1 MPQRGEV
8 DRKDGMAQTTLSEQ
22 NLRDLGA
29 QLKAQHQELASH
41 YPGESGTRQP
51 VHTVYG
57 GSHLFK
63 SDTTRKL
70 GDLALKALA
79 QHAPDAVTFAEAI
92 GIDPAVASTVYA
104 RVQEK
109 LRREAVEDF
118 RIDFEDGYGI
128 RAEAEEDGH
137 AVQAA
142 KECAKGLQNGTL
154 SPFIGIRIKSLSG
167 ELAHRALR
175 TLDIFLTAL
184 GNKLP
189 ANFVVTLPKIMAPG
203 EVAALVAAFEA
214 LEPKLGLGRG
224 SLKVECMV
232 ETTQSILDHDGS
244 SMLPKLIDA
253 AKGRMTGAHF
263 GTYDYTASCDITA
276 AYQAMRHPACDF
288 AKHMMKVAYAGTGV
302 FLSDGA
308 TTTMPVAPHKGDALS
323 EEQKREN
330 ARAVHGA
337 WRLHADDVRHSLA
350 NGFYQGWDLH
360 PAQLPS
366 RYGTVYAFFLRSL
379 PATVDRLKNF
389 INKAAQATLHG
400 DTFDDAATGQG
411 LLNFFLRGVNCGALT
426 EQEALST
433 GLTIEEFRGRSFLK
447 ILQNRRSGSKP
458 AA

>member
-1 MPQRGEV
+1 
-8 DRKDGMAQTTLSEQ
+8 MAQTTLSDRT
-22 NLRDLGA
+22 LRDLGA
-29 QLKAQHQELASH
+29 RLKAQHDEFARH

-79 QHAPDAVTFAEAI
+79 QYAPNGTSFAEAI
-92 GIDPAVASTVYA
+92 GIDPAIADTVYG

-109 LRREAVEDF
+109 LKREAVEDF

-128 RAEAEEDGH
+128 RGDAEEDGH

-142 KECAKGLQNGTL
+142 QECAKGLKNGTL

-167 ELAHRALR
+167 ELAGRALR
-175 TLDIFLTAL
+175 TLDIFLTSL
-184 GNKLP
+184 GGTLP
-189 ANFVVTLPKIMAPG
+189 PNFVVTLPKITAP
-203 EVAALVAAFEA
+203 AQIATLVAAFEA
-214 LEPKLGLGRG
+214 LEPKLGSKTGA
-224 SLKVECMV
+224 LKVECMV
-232 ETTQSILDHDGS
+232 ETTQSILDHDGA
-244 SMLPKLIDA
+244 SMLPKFIDA

-276 AYQAMRHPACDF
+276 AYQSMRHPACDF
-288 AKHMMKVAYAGTGV
+288 AKHMMKVAYAGTSV

-308 TTTMPVAPHKGDALS
+308 TTTMPVAPHKGDALG
-323 EEQKREN
+323 EDQKREN
-330 ARAVHGA
+330 ARAVHAA

-433 GLTIEEFRGRSFLK
+433 GLTIDEFRGRSFLK
-447 ILQNRRSGSKP
+447 ILQNRRGGSNQK
-458 AA
+458 A

>member
-1 MPQRGEV
+1 
-8 DRKDGMAQTTLSEQ
+8 MAQTTLSEQ
-22 NLRDLGA
+22 TLRDLAA
-29 QLKAQHQELASH
+29 QLRPQHERFARE

-70 GDLALKALA
+70 GDLALKSLA
-79 QHAPDAVTFAEAI
+79 QYAPNAAAFAEAVR
-92 GIDPAVASTVYA
+92 IDPAVADIVYA

-109 LRREAVEDF
+109 LKREAVEDF

-128 RAEAEEDGH
+128 RGDAEEDQH
-137 AVQAA
+137 AAQSAQQT
-142 KECAKGLQNGTL
+142 AKGIKDGTL

-167 ELAHRALR
+167 ELAPRALR
-175 TLDIFLTAL
+175 TLDIFLTNL
-184 GNKLP
+184 GGRLP
-189 ANFVVTLPKIMAPG
+189 DNFVVTLPKITAP
-203 EVAALVAAFEA
+203 EQVATLVSAFEA
-214 LEPKLGLGRG
+214 LEPKLGLAKG
-224 SLKVECMV
+224 SLKLECMV
-232 ETTQSILDHDGS
+232 ETTQSILDHDGT
-244 SMLPKLIDA
+244 SMLSKLLTA
-253 AKGRMTGAHF
+253 AQGRMTGAHF

-288 AKHMMKVAYAGTGV
+288 AKHMMKVAYAGTSV

-323 EEQKREN
+323 DEQKREN
-330 ARAVHGA
+330 ARAVHAA
-337 WRLHADDVRHSLA
+337 WRLHAEDVRHSLA

-366 RYGTVYAFFLRSL
+366 RYGTIYSFFLKSL
-379 PATVDRLKNF
+379 PATRDRLKNF
-389 INKAAQATLHG
+389 ISKAAQATLHG

-426 EQEALST
+426 EEEALST
-433 GLTIEEFRGRSFLK
+433 GLTIDEFRGRSFLK
-447 ILQNRRSGSKP
+447 ILNNRKGQK
-458 AA
+458 A

>member
-1 MPQRGEV
+1 
-8 DRKDGMAQTTLSEQ
+8 MAQTTLSDRI
-22 NLRDLGA
+22 LRDLGA
-29 QLKAQHQELASH
+29 RLKAQHDEFARH

-79 QHAPDAVTFAEAI
+79 QYAPNATTFAEAI
-92 GIDPAVASTVYA
+92 GIDPAVGDTVYA

-109 LRREAVEDF
+109 LKREAVEDF

-128 RAEAEEDGH
+128 RSDAEEDGH
-137 AVQAA
+137 AAQAA
-142 KECAKGLQNGTL
+142 QECARGLKNGTL
-154 SPFIGIRIKSLSG
+154 SPFVGIRIKSLSG
-167 ELAHRALR
+167 ELAGRALR
-175 TLDIFLTAL
+175 TLDVFLTGLGGAL
-184 GNKLP
+184 P
-189 ANFVVTLPKIMAPG
+189 PNFVVTLPKITAPAQ
-203 EVAALVAAFEA
+203 VATLVAAFEA
-214 LEPKLGLGRG
+214 LEPKLGWKAGA
-224 SLKVECMV
+224 LKVECMV
-232 ETTQSILDHDGS
+232 ETTQSILDHDGT
-244 SMLPKLIDA
+244 SMLPKFIDA

-276 AYQAMRHPACDF
+276 AYQSMRHPACDF
-288 AKHMMKVAYAGTGV
+288 AKHMMKVAYAGTSV

-308 TTTMPVAPHKGDALS
+308 TTTMPVAPHKGDALG

-330 ARAVHGA
+330 ARAVHAA

-360 PAQLPS
+360 PGQLPS

-379 PATVDRLKNF
+379 PATLDRLQNF

-447 ILQNRRSGSKP
+447 ILNNRKASAQK
-458 AA
+458 A

>member
-1 MPQRGEV
+1 
-8 DRKDGMAQTTLSEQ
+8 MAQTSLSDRT
-22 NLRDLGA
+22 LRDLRDKLRKEHEA
-29 QLKAQHQELASH
+29 LARH

-63 SDTTRKL
+63 SDTTKKL

-79 QHAPDAVTFAEAI
+79 QYAASPGAFAEAI
-92 GIDPAVASTVYA
+92 GIDPVVSETVYA
-104 RVQEK
+104 RVQDK

-128 RAEAEEDGH
+128 RGDEEEDGH
-137 AVQAA
+137 AAQAA
-142 KECAKGLQNGTL
+142 KECAKGLENGTL

-167 ELAHRALR
+167 ELAPRALR
-175 TLDIFLTAL
+175 TLDIFLTSL
-184 GNKLP
+184 GGKLP
-189 ANFVVTLPKIMAPG
+189 PNFVVTLPKIMSAG
-203 EVAALVAAFEA
+203 EVGTLVAAFEA
-214 LEPKLGLGRG
+214 LEPKLGLAKG

-232 ETTQSILDHDGS
+232 ETTQCILDPDGA
-244 SMLPKLIDA
+244 SMLPRFIEA

-308 TTTMPVAPHKGDALS
+308 TTTMPVAPHKGDALG
-323 EEQKREN
+323 EDQKRDN
-330 ARAVHGA
+330 ARAVHAA
-337 WRLHADDVRHSLA
+337 WRLHADDLRHSLV

-379 PATVDRLKNF
+379 PATVARLKNF
-389 INKAAQATLHG
+389 IDKAAQATLHG

-411 LLNFFLRGVNCGALT
+411 LLNFFLRGVNCGALA
-426 EQEALST
+426 EKEALST
-433 GLTIEEFRGRSFLK
+433 GLTIDEFRGRSFLK
-447 ILQNRRSGSKP
+447 ILENRRAGSRP
-458 AA
+458 GA

>member
-1 MPQRGEV
+1 
-8 DRKDGMAQTTLSEQ
+8 MAQTTLSEQ
-22 NLRDLGA
+22 TVRELGA
-29 QLKAQHQELASH
+29 RLKAHHQELAQH

-63 SDTTRKL
+63 SDTTKKL
-70 GDLALKALA
+70 GDLALKSLA
-79 QHAPDAVTFAEAI
+79 QYAADATTFAEAI
-92 GIDPAVASTVYA
+92 GVDPAVASIVYG

-109 LRREAVEDF
+109 LKREAVEDF

-128 RAEAEEDGH
+128 RGDAEEDGH
-137 AVQAA
+137 AAQAA
-142 KECAKGLQNGTL
+142 KECAKGLENGTL
-154 SPFIGIRIKSLSG
+154 SPFVGIRIKSLSG
-167 ELAHRALR
+167 ELAARALR
-175 TLDIFLTAL
+175 TLDIFLTNL
-184 GNKLP
+184 GKRLP
-189 ANFVVTLPKIMAPG
+189 PNFVVTLPKIMSAN

-214 LEPKLGLGRG
+214 LEPKLGLAQG

-232 ETTQSILDHDGS
+232 ETTQSILDHDGT

-330 ARAVHGA
+330 ARAVHAA
-337 WRLHADDVRHSLA
+337 WRLHADDIRHSLT

-360 PAQLPS
+360 PGQLPS

-400 DTFDDAATGQG
+400 DIFDDAATGQG

-447 ILQNRRSGSKP
+447 ILQNRRAGSRP
-458 AA
+458 GA

>member
-1 MPQRGEV
+1 
-8 DRKDGMAQTTLSEQ
+8 MAQTTLSEQ
-22 NLRDLGA
+22 TLRDLAA
-29 QLKAQHQELASH
+29 QLRPQHERFARE

-70 GDLALKALA
+70 GDLALKSLA
-79 QHAPDAVTFAEAI
+79 QYAPNAAAFAEAVR
-92 GIDPAVASTVYA
+92 IDPSVADIVYA

-109 LRREAVEDF
+109 LKREAVEDF

-128 RAEAEEDGH
+128 RGDTEEDQH
-137 AVQAA
+137 AAQSAQ
-142 KECAKGLQNGTL
+142 ETAKGLAQGTL

-167 ELAHRALR
+167 ELAPRALR
-175 TLDIFLTAL
+175 TLDIFLTNL
-184 GNKLP
+184 GGRLP
-189 ANFVVTLPKIMAPG
+189 ENFVVTLPKITAP
-203 EVAALVAAFEA
+203 EQVKVLVAAFEA
-214 LEPKLGLGRG
+214 LEQKLPFPKG
-224 SLKVECMV
+224 SLKLECMV
-232 ETTQSILDHDGS
+232 ETTQSILDHDGT
-244 SMLPKLIDA
+244 SMLSKLLTA
-253 AKGRMTGAHF
+253 AQGRMTGAHF

-288 AKHMMKVAYAGTGV
+288 AKHMMKVAYAGTSV

-308 TTTMPVAPHKGDALS
+308 TTTMPVAPHKGDALTD
-323 EEQKREN
+323 EQKREN
-330 ARAVHGA
+330 ARAVHSA

-366 RYGTVYAFFLRSL
+366 RYGTIYSFFLKSL
-379 PATVDRLKNF
+379 PATRDRLKNF
-389 INKAAQATLHG
+389 IGKAAQATLHG

-426 EQEALST
+426 EEEALST
-433 GLTIEEFRGRSFLK
+433 GLTIDEFRGRSFLK
-447 ILQNRRSGSKP
+447 ILNNRKGQK
-458 AA
+458 A

>member
-1 MPQRGEV
+1 
-8 DRKDGMAQTTLSEQ
+8 MAQTTLSDRT
-22 NLRDLGA
+22 LRDLGA
-29 QLKAQHQELASH
+29 RLQVQHEDFARH

-57 GSHLFK
+57 GAHLFK
-63 SDTTRKL
+63 SDTTKKL

-79 QHAPDAVTFAEAI
+79 QYAPNAATFAEAI
-92 GIDPAVASTVYA
+92 GIDPAVAETVYT

-128 RAEAEEDGH
+128 RADAEEDGH
-137 AVQAA
+137 AIQSAH
-142 KECAKGLQNGTL
+142 ECARGLKNGTL

-167 ELAHRALR
+167 ELALRALR
-175 TLDIFLTAL
+175 TLDVFLSNVGGT
-184 GNKLP
+184 LP
-189 ANFVVTLPKIMAPG
+189 PSFVVTLPKITAPAQ
-203 EVAALVAAFEA
+203 VATLVAAFEA
-214 LEPKLGLGRG
+214 LEPKLGFAAG
-224 SLKVECMV
+224 SLKLECMV

-244 SMLPKLIDA
+244 SMLPKFIEA

-276 AYQAMRHPACDF
+276 GYQSMRHPACDF
-288 AKHMMKVAYAGTGV
+288 AKHMMKVAYAGTSV

-308 TTTMPVAPHKGDALS
+308 TTTMPVAPHKGDALG
-323 EEQKREN
+323 EDQKREN
-330 ARAVHGA
+330 ARAVHAA

-433 GLTIEEFRGRSFLK
+433 GLTIDELRGRSFLK
-447 ILQNRRSGSKP
+447 ILNNRRTSARK
-458 AA
+458 A

>member
-1 MPQRGEV
+1 
-8 DRKDGMAQTTLSEQ
+8 MAQTTLSDRI
-22 NLRDLGA
+22 LRDLGA
-29 QLKAQHQELASH
+29 RLKAQHDEFARH

-70 GDLALKALA
+70 G
-79 QHAPDAVTFAEAI
+79 
-92 GIDPAVASTVYA
+92 
-104 RVQEK
+104 
-109 LRREAVEDF
+109 
-118 RIDFEDGYGI
+118 
-128 RAEAEEDGH
+128 
-137 AVQAA
+137 
-142 KECAKGLQNGTL
+142 
-154 SPFIGIRIKSLSG
+154 
-167 ELAHRALR
+167 ELAGRALR
-175 TLDIFLTAL
+175 TLDVFLTGLGGAL
-184 GNKLP
+184 P
-189 ANFVVTLPKIMAPG
+189 PNFVVTLPKITAP
-203 EVAALVAAFEA
+203 EQVTILVAAFEA
-214 LEPKLGLGRG
+214 LEAKLGLAKG
-224 SLKVECMV
+224 SLKLECMV
-232 ETTQSILDHDGS
+232 ETTQCILDHDGT
-244 SMLPKLIDA
+244 SMLPKFIDA
-253 AKGRMTGAHF
+253 AKGRMTGGHF

-288 AKHMMKVAYAGTGV
+288 AKHMMKVAYAGTSV

-308 TTTMPVAPHKGDALS
+308 TTTMPVAPHKGDALG

-330 ARAVHGA
+330 ARAVHAA

-360 PAQLPS
+360 PGQLPS

-379 PATVDRLKNF
+379 PATLDRLQNF

-447 ILQNRRSGSKP
+447 ILNNRKASAQK
-458 AA
+458 A

>member
-1 MPQRGEV
+1 
-8 DRKDGMAQTTLSEQ
+8 MAQTTLSDRT
-22 NLRDLGA
+22 LRDLGA
-29 QLKAQHQELASH
+29 RLKAQHDEFARH

-79 QHAPDAVTFAEAI
+79 QYAPNATTFAEAI
-92 GIDPAVASTVYA
+92 GIDPAVADTVYA

-109 LRREAVEDF
+109 LKREAVEDF

-128 RAEAEEDGH
+128 RGDAEEDGH
-137 AVQAA
+137 AAQAA
-142 KECAKGLQNGTL
+142 QECAKGLKNGTL
-154 SPFIGIRIKSLSG
+154 SPFVGIRIKSLSG
-167 ELAHRALR
+167 ELAGRALR
-175 TLDIFLTAL
+175 TLDVFLTGLGGAL
-184 GNKLP
+184 P
-189 ANFVVTLPKIMAPG
+189 PNFVVTLPKITAPAQ
-203 EVAALVAAFEA
+203 VATLVAAFDA
-214 LEPKLGLGRG
+214 LEPKLGWKAGA
-224 SLKVECMV
+224 LKVECMV
-232 ETTQSILDHDGS
+232 ETTQSILDHDGA
-244 SMLPKLIDA
+244 SMLPKFIDV

-276 AYQAMRHPACDF
+276 AYQSMRHPACDF
-288 AKHMMKVAYAGTGV
+288 AKHMMKVAYAGTSV

-308 TTTMPVAPHKGDALS
+308 TTTMPVAPHKGDALG

-330 ARAVHGA
+330 ARAVHAA

-379 PATVDRLKNF
+379 PATIDRLKNF

-447 ILQNRRSGSKP
+447 ILNNRKASAQK
-458 AA
+458 A